1 MIRLEVGNM
10 SAVRLSLRVLFTVSI
25 LLLLIASQLFGAAF
39 GQIKGKITDKETG
52 EGIPGVTI
60 MILNTTQGAQ
70 TDFDGNF
77 IIRGVEPGTYTLKIS
92 SVEYSTI
99 SVTDVVVKADLTF
112 EVNQKL
118 EKGVVELGK
127 GIEVRADKDIID
139 KFVMSNSTTISK
151 EAIKTQ
157 PVTTVNDLITQVAGV
172 VQNKSGQVFIRG
184 GRAGEVQYIVDGVPL
199 NNTLGGLGAQVGAN
213 LSLVSGSIQEFTVI
227 KDGFDPEY
235 GDALSGIVKITTQT
249 GEKDNTR
256 FTAQFITDD
265 FGNKSLNK
273 YSRNNDFLRL
283 SVSGPDPIFRDKIL
297 PALGLKFLQGK
308 EFTYYLYG
316 EVDKSNGAYQYDDYD
331 TPTTKRVTSSFNLL
345 GLDVPERLS
354 NRYYWN
360 ANFKFRPRQD
370 LKFIFSY
377 KRSYQRGNF
386 FDWTYR
392 YSASTAP
399 AYVSKWQ
406 SASLEVSQS
415 LKKNLNYEAVLSFND
430 NEYDQAP
437 GDPNRPGH
445 GLDPDDF
452 RFDYEWERY
461 EDRNR
466 NGQYDAPEPIINL
479 FPDTTSIYGVNFT
492 GPAYTSQELGLTEDN
507 VQAGVST
514 PSNFRFNDNGYVD
527 NLEGEPY
534 VDLNGNGVWDQGDFL
549 NDVNGNGI
557 LDASRV
563 PNINNRNPEPYLD
576 GDVML
581 GEPFEDLNQNGTYDP
596 GIDLFIAQYQDLN
609 HNGLYDGPDGRWSV
623 GIPYIDRNGNGIFDF
638 RNEQYDQGEQFT
650 DINGNGRF
658 DFGGSS
664 TFFDPNTFDE
674 TSIWHHENID
684 TYRGELKL
692 FWLLGKHELKAGGAI
707 RLQDFLFEEIEK
719 PYVAY
724 TGRPDS
730 IDGGAA
736 PYQGRGAFRD
746 MFAYKPWGGT
756 VYFRDKLEYGSMIAS
771 LGARWDFFIQDRDRL
786 VPVAENDDFGGGIIY
801 GDRQAISPRIGFSY
815 PISDKAK
822 VYFNYG
828 HFYQLPDLSQFYRR
842 NTASVGLNVV
852 QGNYNLNYQKTVQY
866 SFGVK
871 YAMTENYSIDFSG
884 YFKDEFDKINRAT
897 VRVNNLQYQ
906 QYRNTDYG
914 RSRGIEIT
922 LEKRGGGYVNGT
934 VSYAYAFAF
943 GKASEASRAFGTP
956 FELSREPLSEAPLDN
971 DVRHALKGS
980 IQFFIPSTVKPRLF
994 GIAIPNGWSLSVEAL
1009 VESGRPYTPGRD
1021 HPGIS
1026 QVVGVDIQRNSLRK
1040 PSIVNFDIRFNKDFK
1055 FVGME
1060 YSFIAWVEN
1069 VFDSRNVNSVYANTG
1084 RADTQQNRDGV
1095 IYGGTEFDSNP
1106 GNWDFGRQIR
1116 VGLEMNL

>member
-1 MIRLEVGNM
+1 M
-10 SAVRLSLRVLFTVSI
+10 SAVRLSLRVLFTVSFMM
-25 LLLLIASQLFGAAF
+25 LLSASQVLSAAF

-52 EGIPGVTI
+52 EPLPGVSVQ
-60 MILNTTQGAQ
+60 ILNTTQGAV

-77 IIRGVEPGTYTLKIS
+77 VIQRVEPGTY
-92 SVEYSTI
+92 SVTIKSVGYSTI
-99 SVTDVVVKADLTF
+99 SVSDVVVNADLTF
-112 EVNQKL
+112 EVNQALSKS
-118 EKGVVELGK
+118 VVELEK
-127 GIEVRADKDIID
+127 VIEVRATKDAIE

-172 VQNKSGQVFIRG
+172 VQNKAGQVFIRG
-184 GRAGEVQYIVDGVPL
+184 GRPGEVQYIVDGVPL

-235 GDALSGIVKITTQT
+235 GEALSGIVKITTQT
-249 GEKDNTR
+249 GEKDYTR

-345 GLDVPERLS
+345 GLDVPDRLS

-360 ANFKFRPRQD
+360 ANFKFRPRPD

-392 YSASTAP
+392 YTASTAP

-406 SASLEVSQS
+406 SASLEVSQP

-430 NEYDQAP
+430 NEYNQEP
-437 GDPNRPGH
+437 GDPSRPGH
-445 GLDPDDF
+445 GLTPDDM

-461 EDRNR
+461 DDRNG

-479 FPDTTSIYGVNFT
+479 FPDTSSIYGVNFS
-492 GPAYTSQELGLTEDN
+492 GPAYTMGEFNVEDYP
-507 VQAGVST
+507 QGASAT
-514 PSNFRFNDNGYVD
+514 PSNFRFNDNGYRD
-527 NLEGEPY
+527 NLEGEPF
-534 VDLNGNGVWDQGDFL
+534 VDLNGNGIWDRGDFL
-549 NDVNGNGI
+549 NDVNGNGV
-557 LDASRV
+557 LDGSRV
-563 PNINNRNPEPYLD
+563 PNINNRTPEPYKD
-576 GDVML
+576 GDLNL
-581 GEPFEDLNQNGTYDP
+581 GEPFNDLNKNGVKENGVDTW
-596 GIDLFIAQYQDLN
+596 DLETQDLN
-609 HNGLYDGPDGRWSV
+609 HNGFWDGPNGIWTT
-623 GIPYIDRNGNGIFDF
+623 GIPFVDRNGNGIFDF
-638 RNEQYDQGEQFT
+638 ANNSYDLGEEFT
-650 DINGNGRF
+650 DVNGNGRY
-658 DFGGSS
+658 DFGGAS

-674 TSIWHHENID
+674 TSVWHHENID

-692 FWLLGKHELKAGGAI
+692 FWLLGKHELKAGGALK
-707 RLQDFLFEEIEK
+707 LQDFQFEEIEK
-719 PYVAY
+719 PYIAY
-724 TGRPDS
+724 TGRA
-730 IDGGAA
+730 DGG
-736 PYQGRGAFRD
+736 PYPDRGAFRD
-746 MFAYKPWGGT
+746 IFAYKPWGGT
-756 VYFRDKLEYGSMIAS
+756 AYFRDKLEYGSMIAS
-771 LGARWDFFIQDRDRL
+771 LGARWDFFIQDRNRL
-786 VPVAENDDFGGGIIY
+786 IPVAQQDDAGGIIY
-801 GDRQAISPRIGFSY
+801 GDRHAISPRIGFSY

-828 HFYQLPDLSQFYRR
+828 HFYQLPELNQFYRR
-842 NTASVGLNVV
+842 NTATVGLNVV

-871 YAMTENYSIDFSG
+871 YAMTENYTVNFSG
-884 YFKDEFDKINRAT
+884 YFKDEFDKINRAQ
-897 VRVNNLQYQ
+897 VVVNTLTYQ

-914 RSRGIEIT
+914 RSRGFELT

-934 VSYAYAFAF
+934 VSYTYAFAF

-956 FELSREPLSEAPLDN
+956 FELSREPLSEAALDN
-971 DVRHALKGS
+971 DVRHSLKGS

-994 GIAIPNGWSLSVEAL
+994 GVPIPSGWSLSVET
-1009 VESGRPYTPGRD
+1009 VIESGRPYTPERG

-1026 QVVGVDIQRNSLRK
+1026 PTVGVDIQRNSLRK
-1040 PSIVNFDIRFNKDFK
+1040 PSVVNFDVRFNKDFK
-1055 FVGME
+1055 FAGME
-1060 YSFIAWVEN
+1060 YSFIVWVEN
-1069 VFDSRNVNSVYANTG
+1069 IFDSRNVNFVYANTG
-1084 RADTQQNRDGV
+1084 RPDTQQNRDKI
-1095 IYGGTEFDSNP
+1095 IYGGTEFDANP
-1106 GNWDFGRQIR
+1106 GNWDFGRQIK
-1116 VGLEMNL
+1116 VGLDINL

>member
-1 MIRLEVGNM
+1 MTPM
-10 SAVRLSLRVLFTVSI
+10 RLSLRLLFTASI
-25 LLLLIASQLFGAAF
+25 LLTLVASHVFGAAF

-52 EGIPGVTI
+52 EGIPGVTV
-60 MILNTTQGAQ
+60 MLLNTTQGAQ

-77 IIRGVEPGTYTLKIS
+77 VIQRVEPNTYTLRIS
-92 SVEYSTI
+92 SVEYKSI
-99 SVTDVVVKADLTF
+99 DVTNVVVKSDLTF

-118 EKGVVELGK
+118 EKGVVEIGK
-127 GIEVRADKDIID
+127 GIEVRADADIID

-151 EAIKTQ
+151 EAIQKQ

-172 VQNKSGQVFIRG
+172 VQNKAGQVFIRG

-265 FGNKSLNK
+265 LGNKSLNK
-273 YSRNNDFLRL
+273 YSRNNDFFRL
-283 SVSGPDPIFRDKIL
+283 SVSGPDPILRDKIL

-316 EVDKSNGAYQYDDYD
+316 EVDKTDGAYQYDDYD
-331 TPTTKRVTSSFNLL
+331 TPSTQRPTSSFNLL
-345 GLDVPERLS
+345 GFDVPDRLS

-360 ANFKFRPRQD
+360 ANVKFRPRQD

-392 YSASTAP
+392 YTASTAP
-399 AYVSKWQ
+399 AYISKWQ

-415 LKKNLNYEAVLSFND
+415 LKKNLNYEMVISFND
-430 NEYDQAP
+430 NEYNQEP

-445 GLDPDDF
+445 GLSPDDF

-461 EDRNR
+461 DDRNR
-466 NGQYDAPEPIINL
+466 NGKYDAPEPIINL
-479 FPDTTSIYGVNFT
+479 FPDTTSAYGTNFS
-492 GPAYTSQELGLTEDN
+492 GPAYTSSEFNYEIY
-507 VQAGVST
+507 VQGAEANF
-514 PSNFRFNDNGYVD
+514 SNFRFNDNGYVD
-527 NLEGEPY
+527 QLEGEPY
-534 VDLNGNGVWDQGDFL
+534 VDLNGNGVWDRGDFL
-549 NDVNGNGI
+549 NDANGNGV
-557 LDASRV
+557 LDGSRV
-563 PNINNRNPEPYLD
+563 SNINNRNPEPYLD
-576 GDVML
+576 GDKNL
-581 GEPFEDLNQNGTYDP
+581 GEPFEDLNGNRVYDP
-596 GIDLFIAQYQDLN
+596 GIDLFIAEFQDLN
-609 HNGLYDGPDGRWSV
+609 HNGKYNGPNGLWSP
-623 GIPYIDRNGNGIFDF
+623 GIPFDDRNGNGIYDF
-638 RNEQYDQGEQFT
+638 PNAQFDQGEQFT
-650 DINGNGRF
+650 DLNGNGRY
-658 DFGGSS
+658 DYGGSS
-664 TFFDPNTFDE
+664 TFYDPTTFSEDA
-674 TSIWHHENID
+674 IWHHENID

-692 FWLLGKHELKAGGAI
+692 FWLLGKHELKAGGAL
-707 RLQDFLFEEIEK
+707 RFQDFQFEEIEK
-719 PYVAY
+719 PYIAY
-724 TGRPDS
+724 TGRPD
-730 IDGGAA
+730 GGQF
-736 PYQGRGAFRD
+736 PDRGAFRD
-746 MFAYKPWGGT
+746 IFAYKPWGGT
-756 VYFRDKLEYGSMIAS
+756 MYFRDKLEYGSMIAS
-771 LGARWDFFIQDRDRL
+771 LGARWDFFIQDRERL
-786 VPVAENDDFGGGIIY
+786 IPVAENDDFGGRVIY

-842 NTASVGLNVV
+842 NTSSVGLNVV

-884 YFKDEFDKINRAT
+884 YFKDEFDKINRASVT
-897 VRVNNLQYQ
+897 LNNLRYQ

-914 RSRGIEIT
+914 RSRGFELT
-922 LEKRGGGYVNGT
+922 LEKRGGGYVNGLL
-934 VSYAYAFAF
+934 SYSYAFAF

-971 DVRHALKGS
+971 DVRHSLKGS
-980 IQFFIPSTVKPRLF
+980 VQFYIPGTVKPRLF
-994 GIAIPNGWSLSVEAL
+994 GVAIPNGWSLSIQAL
-1009 VESGRPYTPGRD
+1009 IESGRPYTPERS

-1026 QVVGVDIQRNSLRK
+1026 PTVGVDIQRNSLRK
-1040 PSIVNFDIRFNKDFK
+1040 PSVVNFDIRFNKDFK

-1060 YSFIAWVEN
+1060 YSFILWVEN
-1069 VFDSRNVNSVYANTG
+1069 IFDSKNVNSVYANTG
-1084 RADTQQNRDGV
+1084 RADTQQNRDRV
-1095 IYGGTEFDSNP
+1095 IYGGTEYDRNP